1 MASTLANGD
10 ALISAPELA
19 INIAMM
25 ASKPN
30 NEEAG
35 NGEERPPSDN
45 SPCKTEDSSGQD
57 LSVVDISHIVAREGD
72 KKTVPASRWI
82 ETLKLETYPLMTD
95 CYHKETYK
103 DSSQIEVKASDG
115 SLLTRSLTTLNYFLH
130 LPTMPFSKC
139 LAVKLVIVRYLGGGI
154 MDYFH
159 IHNISDSRVYT
170 DIRCIYKSQVIIL

>member
-1 MASTLANGD
+1 MASALANGD
-10 ALISAPELA
+10 ALVSAPDLA

-25 ASKPN
+25 AAKPN

-35 NGEERPPSDN
+35 NGSTEERPTSDN

-57 LSVVDISHIVAREGD
+57 LSVVDISHIVAGGGD

-95 CYHKETYK
+95 CFHKETFK

-139 LAVKLVIVRYLGGGI
+139 L
-154 MDYFH
+154 
-159 IHNISDSRVYT
+159 SS
-170 DIRCIYKSQVIIL
+170 CQ

>member
-1 MASTLANGD
+1 M
-10 ALISAPELA
+10 
-19 INIAMM
+19 
-25 ASKPN
+25 SKIW
-30 NEEAG
+30 
-35 NGEERPPSDN
+35 RRLSFQCDLL
-45 SPCKTEDSSGQD
+45 SSVIFNKRFEK
-57 LSVVDISHIVAREGD
+57 SC
-72 KKTVPASRWI
+72 VPASRWI

-95 CYHKETYK
+95 CFHKETYK

-170 DIRCIYKSQVIIL
+170 YIRCIYKSQVIIL